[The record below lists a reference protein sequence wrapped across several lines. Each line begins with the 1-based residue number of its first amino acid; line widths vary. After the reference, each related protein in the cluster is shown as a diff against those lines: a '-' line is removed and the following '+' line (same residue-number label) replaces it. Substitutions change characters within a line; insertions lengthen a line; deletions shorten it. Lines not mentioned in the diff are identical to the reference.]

1 MDYKEKIDNLLEQ
14 KKQIV
19 GEISEI
25 EDILLSKEELK
36 SKIDGGIEVLMSL
49 KSEEDKKSKE
59 KSRWFF

>member
-59 KSRWFF
+59 KKK

>member
-14 KKQIV
+14 KKQII

-59 KSRWFF
+59 KKK